1 MEGVGARFGR
11 QSTRYGPTT
20 VFTGPVRRWKKKW
33 IHVSSVKKTTVTNGG
48 VNGNNNGSHLMFLKW
63 TPITNNNNTS
73 STEKDIGEDGVVSI
87 DEPRKRKFKLGFLLY
102 LSNVRIARIIFCI
115 FSLSQGLLLMALLED
130 LKDESDQDEDEAEP
144 VEADANTGKPTSQA
158 DDCDEKPDINDVPM
172 EENQDPEDKP
182 PERQDLNESTLDL
195 SLGFTAHEENDAD
208 SKTNQTKDGKLDR
221 VNSSSTG

>member
-11 QSTRYGPTT
+11 SSTRYCPTT

-33 IHVSSVKKTTVTNGG
+33 IHVRSVKKTTATNGG

-63 TPITNNNNTS
+63 TPITVGQNNSNS
-73 STEKDIGEDGVVSI
+73 SSADKDGDSESNDSNDVISI
-87 DEPRKRKFKLGFLLY
+87 EEPRKRKFKY
-102 LSNVRIARIIFCI
+102 IPIS
-115 FSLSQGLLLMALLED
+115 LLED
-130 LKDESDQDEDEAEP
+130 QKNEISDQDEDEAKP
-144 VEADANTGKPTSQA
+144 MEADANTGEPTSQD

-195 SLGFTAHEENDAD
+195 SLGFRAHEENDAD
-208 SKTNQTKDGKLDR
+208 SKRIRRKTANWTE
-221 VNSSSTG
+221 

>member
-63 TPITNNNNTS
+63 TPITNNNT

-87 DEPRKRKFKLGFLLY
+87 DEPRKRKFKY
-102 LSNVRIARIIFCI
+102 IPI
-115 FSLSQGLLLMALLED
+115 ALLED
-130 LKDESDQDEDEAEP
+130 LKNESDQDEDEAEP
-144 VEADANTGKPTSQA
+144 VEADANTGEPTSQA
-158 DDCDEKPDINDVPM
+158 DDCDEKPDINNVPM